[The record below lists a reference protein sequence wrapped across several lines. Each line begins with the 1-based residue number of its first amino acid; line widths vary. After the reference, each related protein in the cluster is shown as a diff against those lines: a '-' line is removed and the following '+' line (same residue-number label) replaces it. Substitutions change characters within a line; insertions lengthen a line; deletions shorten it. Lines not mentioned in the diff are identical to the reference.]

1 MDREGPEMDGKHN
14 THCDFFALYLVRQG
28 RGVHVIDNVQHGI
41 SRGDL
46 YVMGPGATH
55 AYSQPSGLELDAI
68 YFQADALT
76 PEWSD
81 ALRGMPGFLP
91 LFEAPEGKGGRW
103 LHLDPGAYDNTR
115 AMIEELR
122 REWSRDASESV
133 ALTRVLFFRLFVH
146 LARMSAKAPSSTQA
160 CGNAV
165 SNAVR
170 IIDARFAEPLRIEAI
185 ARSQFLSA
193 DRFTRLFAES
203 MGRTP
208 RDYLRH
214 VRMEQAKRLLRDT
227 DLPVGE
233 IGVRIGFVDAS
244 HFTRAFRQ
252 ETGRSPKAYRSAETG

>member
-1 MDREGPEMDGKHN
+1 MDGQYN
-14 THCDFFALYLVRQG
+14 MHCDFFALYLVRQG
-28 RGVHVIDNVQHGI
+28 RGTHIIDDVPHGI

-46 YVMGPGATH
+46 YVMKPEATH
-55 AYSQPSGLELDAI
+55 AYTHQTGLELDSI
-68 YFQADALT
+68 YFSTEALT

-81 ALRGMPGFLP
+81 ALRAMPGFLP
-91 LFEAPEGKGGRW
+91 LFDAREGKGGRW
-103 LHLDPGAYDNTR
+103 LHLGPGPYESIR
-115 AMIEELR
+115 SMIQELR
-122 REWSRDASESV
+122 REWSGNTLESV
-133 ALTRVLFFRLFVH
+133 SLARALFFRLFVH
-146 LARMSAKAPSSTQA
+146 LARISADSPTTTQA
-160 CGNAV
+160 SCNAV

-185 ARSQFLSA
+185 ARAQFLSP

-227 DLPVGE
+227 DLPIGD
-233 IGVRIGFVDAS
+233 IGVRVGFVDAS

-252 ETGRSPKAYRSAETG
+252 ETGRSPKSFRGGDAG